1 MIILLRTL
9 ERGSGST
16 SGEGGARFRSGAR
29 SYFDE
34 AFLPFTEMARA
45 IKTESVFREKSG
57 GREIKAIRREE

>member
-1 MIILLRTL
+1 MITLRTL
-9 ERGSGST
+9 EHDSGST
-16 SGEGGARFRSGAR
+16 SGDGGARFRSGAR

-57 GREIKAIRREE
+57 GGEIKAIRREE